1 MRLNV
6 LKAWRG
12 VARRV
17 ALSVAVLGMLS
28 GCSALRVAYDT
39 GPTLAWW
46 WIDGYADFSGEQA
59 NRVKDGIR
67 QWFGWHRTTQLP
79 EYAGWLAG
87 TRGKIGDSITPAQVC
102 RVWDESRRLLDPAI
116 DRGVLT
122 AAPWVPGLT
131 EAQFRHI
138 ERRYAKAIDEMRADF
153 LQSDP
158 AERQAAAL
166 KRTLERVET
175 IYGSVDDA
183 QRKLVSDGIKASP
196 FDPESWMNERQRRQ
210 RDTLQTLRRLV
221 AEKADNDR
229 VVAAL
234 RALAERSERS
244 PDPAYRAYQLKLVD
258 YNCAFGAR
266 IHNAMSPAQRQA
278 ARERLKGWEDDLR
291 ALAAGTPP

>member
-1 MRLNV
+1 MRLKV
-6 LKAWRG
+6 LKAWM
-12 VARRV
+12 VI
-17 ALSVAVLGMLS
+17 ALLWLLT

-46 WIDGYADFSGEQA
+46 WIDGYGDFTGEQA
-59 NRVKDGIR
+59 TRVKDGIR

-87 TRGKIGDSITPAQVC
+87 TRAKIGDSITPAQVC

-116 DRGVLT
+116 DKGVLT
-122 AAPWVPGLT
+122 AAAWVPGLT

-138 ERRYAKAIDEMRADF
+138 EKRYAKAIDEMRSNF
-153 LQSDP
+153 LQTDP
-158 AERQAAAL
+158 VERHEAAM
-166 KRTLERVET
+166 KRTLERVEM
-175 IYGSVDDA
+175 IYGSVDEA
-183 QRKLVSDGIKASP
+183 QRKLVSDGIRASP
-196 FDPESWMNERQRRQ
+196 FDAQAWLNERLRRQ

-234 RALAERSERS
+234 RALAERTERS
-244 PDPAYRAYQLKLVD
+244 ADPVYRAYQLKLVD

-278 ARERLKGWEDDLR
+278 ARDRLKGWEDDLR
-291 ALAAGTPP
+291 ALSSALPP